1 MATTHDPLAPA
12 ATTTDYSD
20 ARPTNGGIKGK
31 VSEATSHV
39 KNTAADFGRSAAA
52 NIDRNLQNAAGA
64 LETTASKLRRPGN
77 EGKVAGLANTT
88 ADKLESTARYFRDH
102 NTQDMIHGVESWA
115 RRNPGA
121 AIGSAVA
128 LGFVLGLSMTRD
140 RRHH

>member
-12 ATTTDYSD
+12 STTTDYLHSE
-20 ARPTNGGIKGK
+20 PTDGGLKHK

-52 NIDRNLQNAAGA
+52 NIDRNMKNAAGA
-64 LETTASKLRRPGN
+64 LETTASKLRRPTS
-77 EGKVAGLANTT
+77 EGKVANLANTT

-102 NTQDMIHGVESWA
+102 NTQDMVHGVESWA

-128 LGFVLGLSMTRD
+128 LGFVLGMSLTRD
-140 RRHH
+140 RRRY